1 MTGTTG
7 GTGPRRIDLTALG
20 AADAPSLA
28 ARVRAARLVC
38 FPTDTVYGIGG
49 AVTPA
54 VVEALVAAKGRE
66 PGKPLQV
73 VFPSTAALAAAVA
86 PPPALLRACL
96 RLLPGPVT
104 IVVPYPDGWTC
115 PAPGAS
121 GPQAEGLAS
130 VSATLGVRVPAWPR
144 RAVVMAALELP
155 LVASS
160 ANLAGAPAPASLD
173 EVDAELLARCD
184 LALDAGRV
192 GGTASSV
199 VDLSSYAE
207 TGRWRLLRAG
217 AWGEAELAARLA
229 GAGEEPP
236 TS

>member
-73 VFPSTAALAAAVA
+73 VFPSTAALAAA
-86 PPPALLRACL
+86 
-96 RLLPGPVT
+96 LPFGT
-104 IVVPYPDGWTC
+104 AQWRR
-115 PAPGAS
+115 
-121 GPQAEGLAS
+121 PQARKNTS
-130 VSATLGVRVPAWPR
+130 ICPS
-144 RAVVMAALELP
+144 
-155 LVASS
+155 
-160 ANLAGAPAPASLD
+160 
-173 EVDAELLARCD
+173 RCP
-184 LALDAGRV
+184 
-192 GGTASSV
+192 S
-199 VDLSSYAE
+199 
-207 TGRWRLLRAG
+207 
-217 AWGEAELAARLA
+217 
-229 GAGEEPP
+229 
-236 TS
+236 